1 MGIIKFFRGEKD
13 HYKPD
18 ILHKDA
24 IYFCTDTKEIMVNN
38 VSYGF
43 YAEGQQLIKDITYND
58 YIFTI
63 SFTNGTIK
71 YIQTDKPVIIDNL
84 NSTRTDASLSANQG
98 KVLNEKIDQT
108 NQELES
114 SQSNLTN
121 KINKVNTDLNN
132 RIDSLGKVYNIKGG
146 VQDLASLLDIDTVKQ
161 GDVYNVVASV
171 NLNGVT
177 YNGGTNFVYIG
188 TTDNQANL
196 QSNWDSLGGLTDLSD
211 YYTSQEVDNLL
222 NQIKQTIAA
231 VQTDIENINTDID
244 ELIAKDTNLQQQI
257 DTINGTLDTA
267 TSNITA
273 IESNIDDIE
282 SNIAGIQQNVSSNT
296 QTITSLQQ
304 NVSNIEQ
311 DITGINE
318 DIQELQSTVNNNNS
332 SISSLNDSIND
343 LETFTGS
350 FANSYIED
358 ITTFSSTSTGGQI
371 SFTKSNNNGSQ
382 MQTGV
387 TDNIQIPN
395 ATSSTNGLMSSA
407 DKQKLDSLSEG
418 GGGGGGEVQPYV
430 LPVATST
437 VLGGVKSTTTGTTSG
452 RDYNVEV
459 KSDGTMKVNV
469 PWTDTNTTYNVAT
482 TSTSGLMSAADKQK
496 LDSIDEGA
504 SQGNIVSVEQ
514 VLTSGTHVATIT
526 IDDIDTDIYAPS
538 QITSIEWSNITNKQ
552 TATNQSD
559 GLMSKEDYAKLQS
572 LDTEVSQ
579 LLHTEVVTQ
588 GEYDQLTT
596 PDPQTIYYIV
606 SAIDIEYTKTINF
619 SKDVFFTEA
628 LTQGVQE
635 NPLTI
640 TMVQTTYDS
649 IINDK
654 DFIIDFSKGYTLNN
668 TADGQMNFRLDYISN
683 DYKQYSS
690 MSGKT
695 IVILTI
701 YNNLTANFEC
711 VDL

>member
-1 MGIIKFFRGEKD
+1 MGIIKFFRGERN

-18 ILHKDA
+18 TLHKDA

-38 VSYGF
+38 VPYGF
-43 YAEGQQLIKDITYND
+43 YAEGQQLIKDITYSN

-63 SFTNGTIK
+63 SFTNGTVK

-84 NSTRTDASLSANQG
+84 ESTRTDASLSANQG
-98 KVLNEKIDQT
+98 KILDEKINQT
-108 NQELES
+108 NQELEES
-114 SQSNLTN
+114 ESNLTN
-121 KINKVNTDLNN
+121 KIDQVNTNLNN
-132 RIDSLGKVYNIKGG
+132 RIDSLGKVYNVKGS
-146 VQDLASLLDIDTVKQ
+146 VQDLASLLDIATVKQ

-171 NLNGVT
+171 NLNGIT
-177 YNGGTNFVYIG
+177 YSGGTNFVYTG
-188 TTDNQANL
+188 TTDNQAGL

-211 YYTSQEVDNLL
+211 YYTSQQVDNLL
-222 NQIKQTIAA
+222 NQIKQTIST
-231 VQTDIENINTDID
+231 VQSDIEDIGTDID
-244 ELIAKDTNLQQQI
+244 ELVAKDANLQQQI
-257 DTINGTLDTA
+257 DAIDSTLDTA
-267 TSNITA
+267 TGNIAA
-273 IESNIDDIE
+273 IESNID
-282 SNIAGIQQNVSSNT
+282 
-296 QTITSLQQ
+296 
-304 NVSNIEQ
+304 NIEQ
-311 DITGINE
+311 DIIDVNE

-332 SISSLNDSIND
+332 SISSLNSSVNN
-343 LETFTGS
+343 LETFTDS

-371 SFTKSNNNGSQ
+371 SFTKSINNGNQ

-387 TDNIQIPN
+387 ADNIQISN

-407 DKQKLDSLSEG
+407 DKQKLDSLSQ

-437 VLGGVKSTTTGTTSG
+437 VLGGVKSTTTGTTGG
-452 RDYNVEV
+452 RDYNIEV

-469 PWTDTNTTYNVAT
+469 PWTDTNTTYSIAT
-482 TSTSGLMSAADKQK
+482 TSTAGLMSAEDKQK

-504 SQGNIVSVEQ
+504 SQGSTVSVEQ
-514 VLTSGTHVATIT
+514 VLASGTHVATIT
-526 IDDIDTDIYAPS
+526 VDSVDTEIYAPS
-538 QITSIEWSNITNKQ
+538 QVTSIEWNNVVNKQ

-559 GLMSKEDYAKLQS
+559 GLMSKEDYVKLQS

-579 LLHTEVVTQ
+579 LLHTEVITQ
-588 GEYDQLTT
+588 GEYDQLAA
-596 PDPQTIYYIV
+596 PDSQTIYYIV
-606 SAIDIEYTKTINF
+606 SPIDIEYTKTINF

-654 DFIIDFSKGYTLNN
+654 DFTIDFSKGYTLSN
-668 TADGQMNFRLDYISN
+668 TADGQMNFRLDYISD